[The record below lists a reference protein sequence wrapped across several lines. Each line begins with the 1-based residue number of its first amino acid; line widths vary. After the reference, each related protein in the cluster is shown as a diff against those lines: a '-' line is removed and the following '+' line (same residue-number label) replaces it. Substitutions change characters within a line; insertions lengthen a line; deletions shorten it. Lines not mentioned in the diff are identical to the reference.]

1 VEEIEEG
8 PHVIIVDLQKPLGR
22 DVRAVMEDKYQPT
35 KCWVENTSWVRHCI
49 RRKRY
54 EHNPPEYKN
63 TPGRRP
69 RTRCVLV
76 YNHFSAVI
84 HYALVAWSTL
94 PRLTRIYVNF
104 WQRSRQKAAGVDIRS
119 TIICTNVYVFIAVNL
134 WKLY

>member
-1 VEEIEEG
+1 MEEIEEG

-49 RRKRY
+49 RHKRY

-69 RTRCVLV
+69 RTR
-76 YNHFSAVI
+76 
-84 HYALVAWSTL
+84 
-94 PRLTRIYVNF
+94 
-104 WQRSRQKAAGVDIRS
+104 GVVPGPGAS
-119 TIICTNVYVFIAVNL
+119 WFTIISRPLFTML
-134 WKLY
+134 